1 MSCPE
6 VFCALESVA
15 FWLAS
20 RHREVHGEFEETW
33 REEVV
38 EARWRT
44 ARRKLMKVKVM
55 MSF

>member
-15 FWLAS
+15 FWLVS

-38 EARWRT
+38 EARRRT